1 MYNNPI
7 LKPVLNLIFNQPVPL
22 APFPE
27 VERCLGL
34 ASKDSEMRIFEGYA
48 VLAYDYKVDKAQ
60 DCLFDMKDT
69 LAQKELRM
77 LKKTGF
83 ESKG

>member
-1 MYNNPI
+1 
-7 LKPVLNLIFNQPVPL
+7 
-22 APFPE
+22 
-27 VERCLGL
+27 
-34 ASKDSEMRIFEGYA
+34 MRIFDGYA

-83 ESKG
+83 ETKG